1 MHTLSYSF
9 IRWFSLS
16 LLLWNNCEYVIQ
28 YNFEEAWNDGVRW
41 KNASN
46 VRCIRILKE
55 EGNKSVDMD
64 DNFSSL
70 EEIMFGIISGDEGN
84 VEEGTKIFLD
94 KEPLMGKV
102 KNGVTKEKFQGGI
115 SSLAGSGQ
123 HKPNNVFLAKGGRY
137 AFDKCNKRLS
147 NNDSDDYDDDD
158 DYDEKYENRKY
169 EDRKYENGKYENRKY
184 ENRKY
189 EDRKY
194 ENGKYGNGKYENE
207 KYKNGK
213 YENRKYEDRKYENG
227 KYGNGKY
234 ENEKYKNGKYENRK
248 YEDRKY
254 ENGKYGNGKYENEKY
269 KNGKYE
275 NRKYKNGKYEDRKY
289 ENGKYEN
296 GKYENEKYKNG
307 KYENGKY
314 ENGKYENGKYENE
327 KYKNGK
333 YENGKYENGK
343 YKNGKYENRKYENKK
358 YEEKEEYDYK
368 YGDGRKHRPNDRDNC
383 KYSYDPFDRNDCDN
397 RANRTD
403 RDVRNHSHGGLYL
416 KGTNYIECRDDR
428 RDQRNKKYRNTYD
441 AYYKYDSDEDEHDN
455 YDSSYRKPSN
465 NEQYTFDNK
474 GNKLPRKYPA
484 QNHCPKQWNDKYENV
499 NKDGK
504 THVPMNLDDSA
515 KKLSSLLKNNFSNSE
530 ELLSNLQNKTPKR
543 KIEIKPKGLFNKLL
557 YTIRKKKTFL
567 HVALILSIPYP
578 LVLFAF
584 NLVAFGISYL
594 TECVIL
600 FVILAIASH
609 IIAGFS
615 FSKVVLSIVRPKE
628 KEKICQR
635 KSGNTELPQEKKTT
649 STENLINQKEH
660 RDANISVGHF

>member
-102 KNGVTKEKFQGGI
+102 KNGVTKGKFQGGI

-123 HKPNNVFLAKGGRY
+123 HKPNKVFLAKGGRY

-184 ENRKY
+184 KNGKY
-189 EDRKY
+189 ENGKY

-207 KYKNGK
+207 
-213 YENRKYEDRKYENG
+213 
-227 KYGNGKY
+227 
-234 ENEKYKNGKYENRK
+234 
-248 YEDRKY
+248 
-254 ENGKYGNGKYENEKY
+254 
-269 KNGKYE
+269 
-275 NRKYKNGKYEDRKY
+275 
-289 ENGKYEN
+289 
-296 GKYENEKYKNG
+296 
-307 KYENGKY
+307 KY

-383 KYSYDPFDRNDCDN
+383 KYSYDPFDRDDCDN
-397 RANRTD
+397 PANRTD
-403 RDVRNHSHGGLYL
+403 GDVRNHSHGGLYL
-416 KGTNYIECRDDR
+416 KGTNYIEFRDDR
-428 RDQRNKKYRNTYD
+428 RDRRNKKYRNTYD
-441 AYYKYDSDEDEHDN
+441 AYYKYDSDEDDHDN

-465 NEQYTFDNK
+465 NKQYTFDNK

-484 QNHCPKQWNDKYENV
+484 QNHCPKPWNDKYGNV
-499 NKDGK
+499 NKAGK
-504 THVPMNLDDSA
+504 KHVPMNLDDRA
-515 KKLSSLLKNNFSNSE
+515 KKLPSLLKNNFSNSGGYSSRRYYWDDNYDDNNDDNGDHE
-530 ELLSNLQNKTPKR
+530 RYVESKYYDPHNKKSWNSQFCLQPGQPQLGPQSGRPGQPQFGLQAGQPQFGLQAGQPQFGPPGKPSLMEPNKGSTSQQ
-543 KIEIKPKGLFNKLL
+543 KPKGKLARFFNGITHFVKRSDAMYEAELLKVMKLFSSTKNNNEAKLGTNKRTVNKITVISPILTVA
-557 YTIRKKKTFL
+557 TIF
-567 HVALILSIPYP
+567 ILFAIHSEIVGMIVSA
-578 LVLFAF
+578 VLF
-584 NLVAFGISYL
+584 
-594 TECVIL
+594 
-600 FVILAIASH
+600 
-609 IIAGFS
+609 
-615 FSKVVLSIVRPKE
+615 VLSSIYVYYKY
-628 KEKICQR
+628 R
-635 KSGNTELPQEKKTT
+635 KCKFMLKVYSKNNDLQNAFEPGPPPQITYQP
-649 STENLINQKEH
+649 N
-660 RDANISVGHF
+660 V